1 MKNYQQSDYALN
13 KHSSGIVY
21 RSGDKLLT
29 VTVEA
34 YIAENPEKT
43 EDDFQRLKAF
53 SDADYLE
60 HDRSEYR
67 QTWKNISLDVVQ
79 DTVRCA
85 APSPEAV
92 LLDTPEEANQ
102 KQAYI
107 ALAKKAWDKLTDIQR
122 RRYYLHHIKGLS
134 TWQIAK
140 REGISQRSVMECLE
154 AANKKIKKVLSA
166 G

>member
-1 MKNYQQSDYALN
+1 MKNYQDSDYALN
-13 KHSSGIVY
+13 LHSSGIVY
-21 RSGDKLLT
+21 RLGDKLLT

-34 YIAENPEKT
+34 YIAENPEKS
-43 EDDFQRLKAF
+43 EDDFLKLKAF

-60 HDRSEYR
+60 CDRSEYR
-67 QTWKNISLDVVQ
+67 QTWKNISLDAVQ
-79 DTVRCA
+79 DTERCST
-85 APSPEAV
+85 PSPEV
-92 LLDTPEEANQ
+92 ELIDTPEEA
-102 KQAYI
+102 KQTQTRT

-154 AANKKIKKVLSA
+154 AANKKIKNFLSA